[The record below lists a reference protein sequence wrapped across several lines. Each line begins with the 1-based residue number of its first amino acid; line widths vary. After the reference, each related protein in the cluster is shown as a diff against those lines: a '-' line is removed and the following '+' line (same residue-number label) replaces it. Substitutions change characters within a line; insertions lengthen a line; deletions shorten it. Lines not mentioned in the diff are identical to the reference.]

1 MTRRDPAVA
10 YNEETALIVP
20 PVAVAGID
28 AFLGELSKGSTLVS
42 KARMIDMLLD
52 VRQLV
57 WVPNDLSLAVAPV
70 LRKNAIAKV
79 RRLTPEE
86 QAAAS

>member
-1 MTRRDPAVA
+1 M
-10 YNEETALIVP
+10 LIVP
-20 PVAVAGID
+20 PVEVAQID
-28 AFLGELSKGSTLVS
+28 AYLTELAKGSTLVS

-57 WVPNDLSLAVAPV
+57 WVPNDISLAITPV
-70 LRKNAIAKV
+70 MRKNAIAKV

-86 QAAAS
+86 RAAVS